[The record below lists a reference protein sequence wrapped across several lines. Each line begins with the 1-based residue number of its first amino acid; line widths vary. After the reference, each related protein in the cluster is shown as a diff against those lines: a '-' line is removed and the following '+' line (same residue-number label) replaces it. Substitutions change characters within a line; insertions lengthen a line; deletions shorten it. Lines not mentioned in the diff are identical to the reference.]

1 LSIQCNAVES
11 ATINFLER
19 YPIILETGKTLQNC
33 ESFVHFSFLTVF
45 KDFGCYVLSLN
56 KSKFGNNRVIQASGL
71 NGPIPP
77 GIAFWENLTDLSVSI
92 FYFTAFSDGIAFEL
106 LCSLLNLI
114 CRRISD
120 LNGSEEPFP
129 RLDNLKQLET
139 L

>member
-1 LSIQCNAVES
+1 
-11 ATINFLER
+11 
-19 YPIILETGKTLQNC
+19 LETGKTLQNC

-77 GIAFWENLTDLSVSI
+77 GIAFLGNLTDLSVSI